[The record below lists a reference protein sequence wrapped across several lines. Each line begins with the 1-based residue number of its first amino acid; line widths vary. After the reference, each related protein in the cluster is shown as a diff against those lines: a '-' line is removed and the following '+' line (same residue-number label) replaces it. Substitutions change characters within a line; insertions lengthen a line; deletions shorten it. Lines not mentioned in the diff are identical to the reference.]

1 VPRRLLVIANE
12 TLESPQVLEELRYW
26 ADGDG
31 AEIEVV
37 VPMQRRGALSRFTG
51 GDDSA
56 ARERAQ
62 GRLDRMLAAL
72 TSAGFKPSGR
82 LGDED
87 PLLALADASREISPD
102 AVVISTHPAGRS
114 RWLQTE
120 LVARARRQID
130 VPVHHIIID
139 VHHGHQVARTDPR
152 ANRAPTETLA
162 LFHVADYE
170 KALEIRRTGFRDQA
184 NPGESEPAGVWV
196 TDRPG
201 GRVRDERIVFRVEL
215 PRETAERFER
225 SPGLAD
231 ERRFLVPAGILNDA
245 GPITDIGDD
254 SVE

>member
-1 VPRRLLVIANE
+1 MPRRLLVIANE
-12 TLESPQVLEELRYW
+12 TLESPKVLEELRYW
-26 ADGDG
+26 AEEDG
-31 AEIEVV
+31 AEIDVV
-37 VPMQRRGALSRFTG
+37 VPMQRRGTLSRITG

-62 GRLDRMLAAL
+62 GRLDRMLDAL
-72 TSAGFKPSGR
+72 SAAGFRATGR

-87 PLLALADASREISPD
+87 PLLALADATRETSPD

-120 LVARARRQID
+120 LIANARRQID

-139 VHHGHQVARTDPR
+139 VRQGQQVARTDPR
-152 ANRAPTETLA
+152 ARRTTQENLE

-170 KALEIRRTGFRDQA
+170 DALEIRQGGFSDQVD
-184 NPGESEPAGVWV
+184 PDGDDPAGVWV

-201 GRVRDERIVFRVEL
+201 GRVRSERIVFRVEL

-225 SPGLAD
+225 GRGLAD
-231 ERRFLVPAGILNDA
+231 ERRFLVPAGILNSA

>member
-1 VPRRLLVIANE
+1 MPRRLLVIANE
-12 TLESPQVLEELRYW
+12 TLESPKVIDELRYW
-26 ADGDG
+26 AEGAG

-37 VPMQRRGALSRFTG
+37 VPIQRRGLLSRFTG

-56 ARERAQ
+56 ARERAR

-72 TSAGFKPSGR
+72 GDAGFVPSGR

-87 PLLALADASREISPD
+87 PLLALADAAAEISPD

-114 RWLQTE
+114 RWLQSE
-120 LVARARRQID
+120 LITRARQRVD
-130 VPVHHIIID
+130 VPVHHIIVD
-139 VHHGHQVARTDPR
+139 VRQGHQVARTDPR
-152 ANRAPTETLA
+152 ARRESRERLA

-170 KALEIRRTGFRDQA
+170 DALEIRRNGFRNRPD
-184 NPGESEPAGVWV
+184 PDGSDPAGVWV

-225 SPGLAD
+225 GPGLAD
-231 ERRFLVPAGILNDA
+231 ERRFLVPAGILNEA